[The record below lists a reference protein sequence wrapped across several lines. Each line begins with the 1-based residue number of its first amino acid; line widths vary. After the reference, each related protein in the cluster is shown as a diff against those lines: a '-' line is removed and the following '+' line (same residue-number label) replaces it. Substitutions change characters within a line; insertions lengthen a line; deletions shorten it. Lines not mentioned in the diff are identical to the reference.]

1 MSSPKIGRYDC
12 RECRTTDI
20 SKFSTKSYNLC
31 RACKRIIKGKK
42 YVCKI
47 CLTQDPEKFTQGR
60 YTSCRQC
67 RYKPDL
73 AVVKENVHKAV
84 LEGRVVV
91 RDGVIHPVPSLF
103 GVHANYF
110 NDKNIRDEDDGSTA
124 SDSGTPHIETTTSKQ
139 SLAPPPPREKMT
151 LTVESEKLA
160 TNSLLSLKNPEPS
173 PPAALDASNI
183 KLINNE
189 IEKYLCYNENIFGV
203 SFKAILENITAYNL
217 QKDKLDAEKDEEI
230 QFLREEIARL
240 KYVLNE
246 KS

>member
-1 MSSPKIGRYDC
+1 
-12 RECRTTDI
+12 
-20 SKFSTKSYNLC
+20 L
-31 RACKRIIKGKK
+31 KGKK
-42 YVCKI
+42 YFCSI
-47 CLTQDPEKFTQGR
+47 CFTEKTEDFSAGR
-60 YTSCRQC
+60 YSKCKKC

-73 AVVKENVHKAV
+73 NAIKENMHRAV
-84 LEGRVVV
+84 LEGKIIIK
-91 RDGVIHPVPSLF
+91 DGIIHPVPSVI
-103 GVHANYF
+103 GVPANFF
-110 NDKNIRDEDDGSTA
+110 NDKKYNRDDDDSSSA

-139 SLAPPPPREKMT
+139 SLGPPPPREKMT

-246 KS
+246 RS